1 MGFGRKVEGIE
12 AMVVTV
18 VIVVGVAMAQLMK
31 PIEALPYVSPPLTSK
46 VARSQLL
53 ALTKYE

>member
-1 MGFGRKVEGIE
+1 
-12 AMVVTV
+12 MVVTV
-18 VIVVGVAMAQLMK
+18 VVVVGVAMAQLMK